1 MQDLGLGELPVQVGS
16 QPDASQGPGLGEEG
30 RFVKHGGWQ
39 EDAVALRDVEY
50 ACVEVVKACSMQW

>member
-39 EDAVALRDVEY
+39 ERMQSPY
-50 ACVEVVKACSMQW
+50 ATLNMRVSRW